1 MAVCG
6 GITMGGRSRG
16 GGELRARRVW
26 CSFVAGPVA
35 KREVDLLE
43 TGAAVRKKVLPSILY
58 TCQLGDAVVP
68 ADKGHPPQHA

>member
-16 GGELRARRVW
+16 GELRARRVW
-26 CSFVAGPVA
+26 CSTAAGPVA
-35 KREVDLLE
+35 KRAVDLLE
-43 TGAAVRKKVLPSILY
+43 TGAAVIKIAGRSILN
-58 TCQLGDAVVP
+58 TFQLGDAVVP